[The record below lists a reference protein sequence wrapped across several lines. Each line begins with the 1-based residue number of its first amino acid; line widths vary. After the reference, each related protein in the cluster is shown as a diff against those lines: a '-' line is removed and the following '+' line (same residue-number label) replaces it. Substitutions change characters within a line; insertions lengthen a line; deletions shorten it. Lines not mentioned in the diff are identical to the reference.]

1 MELLVLA
8 ACIAREPIYITDL
21 LGKSSGDGV
30 FFFVFVLRVACNI
43 RNFNSGSRRS
53 HKSRNETQFVRV
65 PPRICQGPYPSL
77 KRECMP
83 PDSYTY
89 HPTFQYIFART
100 FALSPL
106 RLLLFIYMRVYMLI
120 YTWYVHMCVITRI
133 RDIENSLIPF
143 TIPFGQARN
152 KYS

>member
-1 MELLVLA
+1 MVALSSLA

-43 RNFNSGSRRS
+43 RNFSSGSRRS

-83 PDSYTY
+83 PDSYTHHQRSNIY
-89 HPTFQYIFART
+89 SRERSHSRLYVCYYLYIYAY
-100 FALSPL
+100 
-106 RLLLFIYMRVYMLI
+106 I
-120 YTWYVHMCVITRI
+120 CVCTR
-133 RDIENSLIPF
+133 
-143 TIPFGQARN
+143 
-152 KYS
+152 